1 MVVFLLPHEKPVL
14 WASVSVQEAIESN
27 LRLEARFY
35 ISEGSQ
41 ALRRI
46 KRGKWPLRNLAGENG
61 HVDLY
66 RHTRFKL
73 LHVEKSDYQYFQPSQ
88 ANDLAPK
95 SKIYLSPLLKSK
107 LDPLRV
113 KKGQILITCSGSIGN
128 CAYVRNTLDG
138 LIFSSDLIRIEAGPY
153 NGYIYAFLKSKNGQA
168 LMQARKYG
176 AVIQH
181 INPEHLCQIPVPD
194 PPDAIKQEIHDLI
207 EESHKLRDDSNDL
220 INAARN
226 ALQEELKLPT
236 MEELA
241 EQVDLFEPAANVL
254 NYSVPLIETDDRL
267 DASYHAPIVKVIER
281 RITETA
287 RDVVKVG
294 DSRISRSVI
303 MPGRFKRVY
312 VEEGTGVLF
321 IGGKQIYELDP
332 NSKKFLSLAHHKDRI
347 RKELNLLKNM
357 ILITCSGTI
366 GKTMQVPECW
376 DGWTASQHIIRVVP
390 TDDAIAGYLYAWLS
404 CDHAYPLIDRHTH
417 GAVVDEIT
425 AAQVSSISVP
435 ILRDEEAQRAINET
449 VLDAN
454 QKRAEAYHLEQ
465 KALAVLDEKVIYADG
480 QN

>member
-1 MVVFLLPHEKPVL
+1 MVVFLLPHEKPVP
-14 WASVSVQEAIESN
+14 WASVSVREAIESN

-35 ISEGSQ
+35 ISEGGQ

-46 KRGKWPLRNLAGENG
+46 KRGKWPLRNLSGENG

-66 RHTRFKL
+66 RHTRLKL
-73 LHVEKSDYQYFQPSQ
+73 LHVEKSVYQYFQPSQ

-95 SKIYLSPLLKSK
+95 SKIYLSPLLKPK
-107 LDPLRV
+107 LEPLRV

-128 CAYVRNTLDG
+128 CAYVRKTLDG
-138 LIFSSDLIRIEAGPY
+138 LIFSSDLIRIETGPY
-153 NGYIYAFLKSKNGQA
+153 NGYIYAFLKSKTGQA

-194 PPDAIKQEIHDLI
+194 PPDAVKQEIHDLI
-207 EESHKLRDDSNDL
+207 EESHKLRDDSNNL
-220 INAARN
+220 IDAARN
-226 ALQEELKLPT
+226 ALQEELKLPA

-241 EQVDLFEPAANVL
+241 EQVELFEPTANVP
-254 NYSVPLIETDDRL
+254 NYSVPLIDTDDRL
-267 DASYHAPIVKVIER
+267 DASYHAPIVKAIER
-281 RITETA
+281 RIKEAA

-294 DSRISRSVI
+294 DSRISRSTL
-303 MPGRFKRVY
+303 MPGRFKRFY
-312 VEEGTGVLF
+312 VAEGTGALF

-332 NSKKFLSLAHHKDRI
+332 NGKKYLSLRRHNDRI
-347 RKELNLLKNM
+347 RSEITLRENM
-357 ILITCSGTI
+357 ILITRSGTI
-366 GKTMQVPECW
+366 GKVVQVPACW
-376 DGWTASQHIIRVVP
+376 NDWTGSEHIIRIVP

-435 ILRDEEAQRAINET
+435 LLRAEETQRAINET
-449 VLDAN
+449 VLNAN

-465 KALAVLDEKVIYADG
+465 KALAVLDEKVLYAAE
-480 QN
+480 